1 LAVFGDIIVCMI
13 IIVCI
18 IKLIKKI
25 RRK

>member
-1 LAVFGDIIVCMI
+1 LAVFGDIIVFLI